1 MLYKM
6 GIWVRSKS
14 CTTKSR
20 KLVQDGFIVPGADHN
35 TQGVE
40 SCTRWTVGR
49 CLLIVE
55 LTWYTRSA
63 RWCTKWRKVGG
74 QQRQWWARREWMGWW
89 YLLASDQ
96 PDLPT
101 CHPVM
106 AFRSSYLPSSSSPSS
121 YLPSSSSSSSY
132 LPSSSSLSLPTYGIK
147 MRASLQIH
155 LNLIQNWMH
164 ACSNVRMNQINQR
177 GCKRSTC
184 LLGNEEVIS
193 LKTESNPSG
202 DGSNAHMNDINEL
215 HQTLD
220 IIIISWINVKRFRF
234 QPWLGEQGSHK
245 KKHWHSQIGNVHP
258 TLWGLIK

>member
-20 KLVQDGFIVPGADHN
+20 KLVQDGFIVPRADHN

-40 SCTRWTVGR
+40 SCTRWAVGR

-63 RWCTKWRKVGG
+63 RWCTMWRKVGG

-106 AFRSSYLPSSSSPSS
+106 AFRSSYLPSSSSLSCQRMESKWGHHSRFIWIWFRCMHVLMSEWIRSIKEAAKDQLACLEMRRSS
-121 YLPSSSSSSSY
+121 
-132 LPSSSSLSLPTYGIK
+132 
-147 MRASLQIH
+147 
-155 LNLIQNWMH
+155 
-164 ACSNVRMNQINQR
+164 V
-177 GCKRSTC
+177 
-184 LLGNEEVIS
+184 
-193 LKTESNPSG
+193 
-202 DGSNAHMNDINEL
+202 
-215 HQTLD
+215 
-220 IIIISWINVKRFRF
+220 
-234 QPWLGEQGSHK
+234 
-245 KKHWHSQIGNVHP
+245 
-258 TLWGLIK
+258 